1 MKKVYYE
8 KVGRRYVPVSIED
21 ATVNSFREG
30 SHLVV
35 SVPKNYTMYR
45 YNVDPAFAPLIA
57 AGCYARPAIEDAL
70 HKASEKRPTRKPIT
84 PEQLAAWQKLAEAF
98 GDDLATLQCPSI
110 HDIAQAGVDE
120 LQRQAEDLLK
130 NPTVRRAYEHFLVV
144 AKLAMESK

>member
-21 ATVNSFREG
+21 ATVNSFRKG

>member
-8 KVGRRYVPVSIED
+8 KVGRRYKPVLEYD
-21 ATVNSFREG
+21 AVLLDALPAG
-30 SHLVV
+30 SHLITVYPGG
-35 SVPKNYTMYR
+35 SSRR
-45 YNVDPAFAPLIA
+45 YCIDPAFAPLIA

-84 PEQLAAWQKLAEAF
+84 PEQMLAWQKLAEAF

-120 LQRQAEDLLK
+120 LQRQAEVLLK
-130 NPTVRRAYEHFLVV
+130 NPTVRKAYEHFLVV